1 MIQTETTPNPDSL
14 KFLSENVISA
24 AGSEEF
30 HNSKKDEITNP
41 FIKELLNF
49 GGVELIL
56 LSKIL
61 HEGCCISTGN
71 TEIGI
76 PLSLLVMVIV

>member
-24 AGSEEF
+24 AGTEEL
-30 HNSKKDEITNP
+30 HKSKESEITNP

-56 LSKIL
+56 LSK
-61 HEGCCISTGN
+61 N
-71 TEIGI
+71 F
-76 PLSLLVMVIV
+76 LSVKKNKRRLMGRIKAYGYLTFK